1 MLTKLSQFIKSL
13 NAQDIEDIE
22 PLSLEVACAVLLCEV
37 MRADG
42 KLAEDEQNKL
52 KEILSEQFKLTSD
65 EIEEIIDKAIELS
78 EHATDFYQ
86 FTSRI
91 NQDYQIEQRIKMVEL
106 LWQVAYADGH
116 LASIE
121 EHIIRKVADLLHLR
135 HKEYILAKHAV
146 IPK

>member
-1 MLTKLSQFIKSL
+1 MLSKLSKFIKSM
-13 NAQDIEDIE
+13 NVAEAEQIE

-42 KLAEDEQNKL
+42 KLEADEQMKL
-52 KEILSEQFKLTSD
+52 KEVLCQHFSIAELEVN
-65 EIEEIIDKAIELS
+65 EIIEQAIKLS

-86 FTSRI
+86 FTSKV
-91 NQDYQIEQRIKMVEL
+91 NQHYQIEQRIKMVEL

-135 HKEYILAKHAV
+135 HKEYIQAKHSV
-146 IPK
+146 MPK